1 MACRT
6 GRVLGESEQVKER
19 GAFLFLRGV
28 RERCGR
34 REARGAVPAAG
45 GFLCERLRRDCAGD
59 SGVRQ
64 AGCRWT
70 AGGDRVG

>member
-1 MACRT
+1 MTCRT
-6 GRVLGESEQVKER
+6 GWVLRESEQVKER
-19 GAFLFLRGV
+19 GAFLFLRVV

-34 REARGAVPAAG
+34 REARSAVPAAG
-45 GFLCERLRRDCAGD
+45 GLLCERLRCDCAGD

-64 AGCRWT
+64 ARCRWT